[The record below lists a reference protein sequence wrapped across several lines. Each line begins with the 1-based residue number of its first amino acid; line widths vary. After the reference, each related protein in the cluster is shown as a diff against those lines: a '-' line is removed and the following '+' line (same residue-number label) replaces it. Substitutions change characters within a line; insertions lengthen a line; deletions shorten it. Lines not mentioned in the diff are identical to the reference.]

1 MVIGPTRETLTQV
14 AEGFVR
20 VAYRLLDSL
29 LQLLLFPKFERQ
41 NSHWK
46 TVVQC
51 ALTKLQNTRYLT
63 VVN

>member
-1 MVIGPTRETLTQV
+1 MVIGPTRETLMQV
-14 AEGFVR
+14 TEGFVP
-20 VAYRLLDSL
+20 V
-29 LQLLLFPKFERQ
+29 LLLFPSFERQ